1 MVMKHI
7 LFDEKSVNCDIKI
20 IFVSYYKTTNERKNM
35 AKKKKAPQQ
44 RTLSPERY
52 IKEKARLLP
61 IAECWITNGWDK
73 FGSGT
78 VIVARQHKNGNYTL
92 GVYMFDTFCCGL
104 TDSLYYFNVSEYEY
118 KEILEESRAFLE
130 MDSISYEE
138 VHNLV
143 YGVIAFAEEA
153 GLSPHSSFK
162 LTQYILEEDTEEIPL
177 IEYEFGK
184 DGKHFLV
191 ATSRFQVNTLL
202 PLMKK
207 NLGDNFSYVLREED
221 DDEEEEYD
229 EYEDYDED
237 PLDSD
242 AVKDILEALGRIQ
255 TIAEEQQMI
264 PITPYSY
271 VHLAYPAVLDVQ
283 NKQLI
288 TLLYNN
294 DSCLLPDATI
304 RDILS
309 LPRESLIRDLEQMA
323 LFETGCTCDEISE
336 ERREERS
343 PNILL
348 HASFFL
354 AELRAEDS
362 LAVILELLRQR
373 EEFFDYYFGDTGD
386 EVFVPTLY
394 LLGQNRLPQ
403 LLEFMKEPG
412 LYTFARCHVAP
423 AVALIARLQPERREE
438 VIEWFRQV
446 LTFFTENLA
455 DNIYCDGTLAGMLVS
470 DLLDIRAE
478 ELLPEIK
485 AMYTTGL
492 VDRFCCGNYAE
503 VEDEFFSSGFISGD
517 KYSLDIYER
526 YRAYHKRWG
535 D

>member
-1 MVMKHI
+1 M
-7 LFDEKSVNCDIKI
+7 
-20 IFVSYYKTTNERKNM
+20 
-35 AKKKKAPQQ
+35 
-44 RTLSPERY
+44 
-52 IKEKARLLP
+52 
-61 IAECWITNGWDK
+61 
-73 FGSGT
+73 
-78 VIVARQHKNGNYTL
+78 
-92 GVYMFDTFCCGL
+92 
-104 TDSLYYFNVSEYEY
+104 
-118 KEILEESRAFLE
+118 
-130 MDSISYEE
+130 
-138 VHNLV
+138 
-143 YGVIAFAEEA
+143 
-153 GLSPHSSFK
+153 
-162 LTQYILEEDTEEIPL
+162 
-177 IEYEFGK
+177 
-184 DGKHFLV
+184 V

-221 DDEEEEYD
+221 DDEEEYD

-271 VHLAYPAVLDVQ
+271 VHVTYPTVLDVQ

-455 DNIYCDGTLAGMLVS
+455 DNIYCDGTLAGML
-470 DLLDIRAE
+470 RN
-478 ELLPEIK
+478 
-485 AMYTTGL
+485 
-492 VDRFCCGNYAE
+492 CC
-503 VEDEFFSSGFISGD
+503 
-517 KYSLDIYER
+517 R
-526 YRAYHKRWG
+526 R
-535 D
+535 